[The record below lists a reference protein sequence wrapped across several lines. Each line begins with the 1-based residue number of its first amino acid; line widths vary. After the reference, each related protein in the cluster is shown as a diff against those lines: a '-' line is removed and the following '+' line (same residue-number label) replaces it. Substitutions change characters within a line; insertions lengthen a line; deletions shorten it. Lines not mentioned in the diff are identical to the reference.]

1 MFLDKYH
8 HYKEVIHC
16 SLTPAQARQKIYDA
30 DRSRKYPL
38 NIEFDKEVLQVAY
51 KPFLPTRAPQPA
63 VMVRIVPTA
72 DGCDLH
78 CSRFRHQFFVTYFI
92 CIIIAI
98 VFLGNLFIKW
108 EWQPF
113 RLLLFLLLPILAML
127 LYQYHVSMQQKYDA
141 RIVNTLLDIF
151 NEETASIK

>member
-1 MFLDKYH
+1 MYSGNMIR
-8 HYKEVIHC
+8 YTEIIHC
-16 SLTPAQARQKIYDA
+16 NLTPAQARQKIYDA
-30 DRSRKYPL
+30 DRSGKYPL

-63 VMVRIVPTA
+63 VMVRIVATA

-78 CSRFRHQFFVTYFI
+78 CSRFRHQFYVTYFI
-92 CIIIAI
+92 FSIIAL

-141 RIVNTLLDIF
+141 RLVNTLLDIL